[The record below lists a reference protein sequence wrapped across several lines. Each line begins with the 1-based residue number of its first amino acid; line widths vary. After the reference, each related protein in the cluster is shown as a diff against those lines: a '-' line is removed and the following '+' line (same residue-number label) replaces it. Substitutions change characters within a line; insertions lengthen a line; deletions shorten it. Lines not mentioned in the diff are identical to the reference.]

1 MANSGK
7 QSPLGI
13 NVLGSLLSGT
23 GFNIDPIA
31 ASFMGA
37 SKTNSVYSFGKI
49 VNDTVL
55 RLLTWSI
62 NDGYL
67 RGPGNGNATLSDAT
81 YNNLISIGSS
91 SIGALGN
98 SKPASYSAIDPS
110 GKWTSAGTPAT
121 TGYSISGN
129 TDQGQAASWLPYD
142 TTNPNK
148 SVTQWGYLRLHALQ
162 AWNEYNWNGASPSQA
177 DASYKDFCGSFTTAN
192 SFIKSTNKAI
202 HAAHHANTFQKG
214 AYSNMN
220 DLTSADLTGVS
231 LASSAFGTDLENLGK
246 VINLSRID
254 AFGLPSV
261 LLATIGKNSAI
272 TQDLSFLLLAS
283 GLSSSEI
290 NALTSGTLQ
299 RPSVDQERK
308 IYSAFLLITGPNLA
322 AILAPLQCKTT
333 GFTTLA
339 DLLDVKKLFPNS
351 YASLTVPKYNGVVG
365 LPTNSKTYYPLYVST
380 GINSAL
386 QTDEMK
392 EYVGE
397 QIPSGPPPIVDSSR
411 QPDNYLTPKKGFGSY
426 LAGIL
431 PADQATAAGALQ
443 FSLRQINNINK
454 VDPKKFAKVAKS
466 IETMSD
472 LTLVAGTD
480 KPSAQDAIDACR
492 NKLALGSGPYGSYTM
507 SDFFGCMS
515 GLPYPWKLLYDRINQ
530 LQNTKL
536 KNIYQ
541 QMFLAVTWEQAQVTV
556 QYTTNPG
563 PTYTVTGFTI
573 TNPGGGYGRGSAPA
587 PTITVSDGSTATVVI
602 GTDDTNAGSNGTGQ
616 YGRVINVILN
626 TPAAPTSNIPT
637 ATIQAPP
644 IDTLPVATDG
654 SISTSGVN
662 YPNGTVGWPS
672 PMNSVTQSYIDQANT
687 TISDIA
693 AAKPDIAKHLNA
705 YWTSL
710 GSQLTIEQRSRFTG
724 IPAANLT
731 SHDDTLYSYPTSLIT
746 FVDSIPSFAQE
757 TAPHMASQLLEGIVD
772 MNSLAGQSLVGM
784 MRQERNQI
792 RLHHAGIPMSNNI
805 PDTLS
810 DMDQKTLTT
819 NGTLEAAGYNND
831 INGYTNPAW
840 SSVELNGEVIAPK
853 PSGIYTPTTRALVG
867 TYTPTSSTQPGDIT
881 PLLEGRPNATVS
893 TNVPSGPSPETES
906 PVNAVVIIQPPSQLD
921 PANVPLNLDS
931 AYTNSTLLPASPSV
945 DAAIDK
951 VTECN
956 CDCWIQ

>member
-37 SKTNSVYSFGKI
+37 SKTNTDYSFGKI

-67 RGPGNGNATLSDAT
+67 RGPGNSNTTLSDTT
-81 YNNLISIGSS
+81 YNNLIAIGSS

-98 SKPASYSAIDPS
+98 SKPSTYAAVDPS
-110 GKWTSAGTPAT
+110 GKWTAAGTPAT

-129 TDQGQAASWLPYD
+129 TGQGQTASWLPYD

-162 AWNEYNWNGASPSQA
+162 AWNEYNWNGSSPAQTN
-177 DASYKDFCGSFTTAN
+177 ASYKDFCGSFTAAN
-192 SFIKSTNKAI
+192 SFMKATNKAI
-202 HAAHHANTFQKG
+202 HATRHAASFMKG
-214 AYSNMN
+214 VYSNMD
-220 DLTSADLTGVS
+220 DLTSADVTGVS
-231 LASSAFGTDLENLGK
+231 LSSNAFGTDLENLGK
-246 VINLSRID
+246 VIDLSRID

-261 LLATIGKNSAI
+261 LLATIGKNSAV

-283 GLSSSEI
+283 GLSSAEI
-290 NALTSGTLQ
+290 NALTSGTLV

-308 IYSAFLLITGPNLA
+308 IYSAFLLITGPNLN

-333 GFTTLA
+333 GFVTLA

-351 YASLTVPKYNGVVG
+351 YATLTVPKYNGVLG
-365 LPTNSKTYYPLYVST
+365 LPTNSKTYYPLYSGG

-386 QTDEMK
+386 QSEEMK

-397 QIPSGPPPIVDSSR
+397 QIPSGPPPITNSSR
-411 QPDNYLTPKKGFGSY
+411 QPDNYLTLVKGFGSY
-426 LAGIL
+426 LSGIL
-431 PADQATAAGALQ
+431 PAEQATAAGALQ
-443 FSLRQINNINK
+443 FSLRQINNVNK
-454 VDPKKFAKVAKS
+454 VASKKFAKVAKS

-472 LTLVAGTD
+472 LPMVSGTN
-480 KPSAQDAIDACR
+480 KPASQTAIDSCK
-492 NKLALGSGPYGSYTM
+492 NMLALGSGPYGSYTM

-515 GLPYPWKLLYDRINQ
+515 GLPYPWKLVYNRINQ

-541 QMFLAVTWEQAQVTV
+541 QMYLAVTWEQAQVTV
-556 QYTTNPG
+556 QYTTGPG

-602 GTDDTNAGSNGTGQ
+602 GTDDANAGSNGAGQ
-616 YGRVINVILN
+616 FGRVINVLLN
-626 TPAAPTSNIPT
+626 TPAAPTSTIPT

-644 IDTLPVATDG
+644 IDTLPIAAAG
-654 SISTSGVN
+654 SVSVSGVN
-662 YPNGTVGWPS
+662 YPNGTIGWTA
-672 PMNSVTQSYIDQANT
+672 PMNAVVQAYIDQANA

-693 AAKPDIAKHLNA
+693 ASNPNDTKHLNA
-705 YWTSL
+705 YWNIL
-710 GSQLTIEQRSRFTG
+710 GSQLMIEQRSRFTG
-724 IPAANLT
+724 IAPVNILY
-731 SHDDTLYSYPTSLIT
+731 HDDTLYSYPSALIT

-757 TAPHMASQLLEGIVD
+757 TAPHMASQLLEGIAD
-772 MNSLAGQSLVGM
+772 LNSMAGQSLVGM

-792 RLHHAGIPMSNNI
+792 RLHHAGITMSNNI

-819 NGTLEAAGYNND
+819 NGTLESAGYNND

-840 SSVELNGEVIAPK
+840 SSVEINGAVVAPM
-853 PSGIYTPTTRALVG
+853 PAGTYTPTTRALVG

-881 PLLEGRPNATVS
+881 PLLEGKPNAAVS
-893 TNVPSGPSPETES
+893 TNVPVGPSPETNS

-921 PANVPLNLDS
+921 PSNVPLNLDS

-945 DAAIDK
+945 DAAIAK
-951 VTECN
+951 VAECN

>member
-37 SKTNSVYSFGKI
+37 SKTNTDYTFGKI
-49 VNDTVL
+49 VKDTVL
-55 RLLTWSI
+55 RLLTYSI

-67 RGPGNGNATLSDAT
+67 RGPGNSNTTLSDAT
-81 YNNLISIGSS
+81 YNNLISIGST

-98 SKPASYSAIDPS
+98 SKPSTYLAVDPS
-110 GKWTSAGTPAT
+110 GKWTTAGTPAT

-129 TDQGQAASWLPYD
+129 TGQGQAASWLPYD

-148 SVTQWGYLRLHALQ
+148 SVTQWGYVRLHALQ

-177 DASYKDFCGSFTTAN
+177 DASYKDFCGSFTAAN

-202 HAAHHANTFQKG
+202 HATHHANTFLKG
-214 AYSNMN
+214 VYSNMD
-220 DLTSADLTGVS
+220 DLTSADITGVS
-231 LASSAFGTDLENLGK
+231 LASKAFGADLENLGK

-261 LLATIGKNSAI
+261 LLATIGKNSAV

-290 NALTSGTLQ
+290 NALTSGTLL

-308 IYSAFLLITGPNLA
+308 IYSAFLLITGPNLSA
-322 AILAPLQCKTT
+322 VLAPLQCKTT

-351 YASLTVPKYNGVVG
+351 YASLTVPKYNSAVG
-365 LPTNSKTYYPLYVST
+365 LPTNSKTYYPLYSSG

-386 QTDEMK
+386 QSDEMK

-397 QIPSGPPPIVDSSR
+397 QIPSGPPPITNSSR
-411 QPDNYLTPKKGFGSY
+411 QPENYLTPVKGFGSY
-426 LAGIL
+426 LSGIL
-431 PADQATAAGALQ
+431 PPEQATAAGALQ

-454 VDPKKFAKVAKS
+454 VDTKKFSKVAKS

-472 LTLVAGTD
+472 LPMISGTD
-480 KPSAQDAIDACR
+480 KPTAQSAIDTC
-492 NKLALGSGPYGSYTM
+492 KSMLALGSGPHGSYTM

-515 GLPYPWKLLYDRINQ
+515 GLPYPWKHVYDRINQ
-530 LQNTKL
+530 LQNIKL
-536 KNIYQ
+536 KNTYQ
-541 QMFLAVTWEQAQVTV
+541 QMFLAVTWEQATVDV
-556 QYTTNPG
+556 QYTTGPG

-573 TNPGGGYGRGSAPA
+573 TNSGGGYGRGGAPA

-602 GTDDTNAGSNGTGQ
+602 GTNDIDAGSQDTGT
-616 YGRVINVILN
+616 YGRVVTVILN
-626 TPAAPTSNIPT
+626 TPAAPSGTLPT

-644 IDTLPVATDG
+644 IDTLPIAADG
-654 SISTSGVN
+654 SVSTSGVN
-662 YPNGTVGWPS
+662 YPNGTVGWTS
-672 PMNSVTQSYIDQANT
+672 PMNAVVQAYIDQANA

-693 AAKPDIAKHLNA
+693 AANPNATKHLNA
-705 YWTSL
+705 YWKIL
-710 GSQLTIEQRSRFTG
+710 GSQLMIEQRSRFTG
-724 IPAANLT
+724 ISPVSLLA
-731 SHDDTLYSYPTSLIT
+731 HDDTLYAFPSALIT
-746 FVDSIPSFAQE
+746 FVDSIPSFSQE
-757 TAPHMASQLLEGIVD
+757 TGPHMASQLLEGIVD
-772 MNSLAGQSLVGM
+772 LNSMAGQSIVGM
-784 MRQERNQI
+784 MRQERNQV
-792 RLHHAGIPMSNNI
+792 RLHHVGVPMNNNI
-805 PDTLS
+805 PDSLS
-810 DMDQKTLTT
+810 DMDQKTLIT
-819 NGTLEAAGYNND
+819 NGTLEDAGYNNG

-840 SSVELNGEVIAPK
+840 AVVNLNGTEVSPL
-853 PSGIYTPTTRALVG
+853 PVGRYTPTTRALVG
-867 TYTPTSSTQPGDIT
+867 TFTPTSSVQPGDIT
-881 PLLEGRPNATVS
+881 PLLEGESSAVVS
-893 TNVPSGPSPETES
+893 TNVPSGPSPETVS
-906 PVNAVVIIQPPSQLD
+906 PVNSVVIIQPTSQLD
-921 PANVPLNLDS
+921 PANVPVNLDP
-931 AYTNSTLLPASPSV
+931 AYTSSTLLPASPPV
-945 DAAIDK
+945 DVAVAK

-956 CDCWIQ
+956 CDCWIK